1 MPTPL
6 YQRDPSYAPGLPD
19 LVPPKPK
26 HEVEERRP
34 SRHVQRPGPKGRTQ
48 PLTAVCD
55 RYQVPTLDPAPGA
68 PLHPRRR
75 SSSPPAGTQ
84 STPGWG
90 LDSRVA
96 SDLLGTRKQ
105 FDTALQYQ
113 ALAREVLVASVPPH
127 ADERLRV
134 ADVLDTQ
141 DEWHD
146 RADRMRGCEKVWG
159 HTSGVSASA
168 SHPEKAKVTVTF
180 CATCKDGLCR
190 RCRKRHA
197 AEVAGKLR
205 PMIETAVSDGYRPIF
220 MTVTQRDRAGES
232 LGDAYAR
239 LSKSWAQFIRSV
251 EWKSHVDAALL
262 FVDVTCN
269 NEKNWWHVHGHALL
283 LVRENFWE
291 RDAVI
296 ELWKRYSG
304 AWNVDLRYA
313 TPGVEEELAPYGMK
327 LTDLTDEQ
335 ILEYAAAMKG
345 KRLIR
350 GTGLW
355 KGGLSEEEDD
365 LSESAEEE
373 DQLYG
378 DEEFFTW
385 EVLLWRRDSGDEW
398 AAKVLAAV
406 KESAELYL
414 QSSGRAPPS

>member
-6 YQRDPSYAPGLPD
+6 YQRDSSYALGLPD
-19 LVPPKPK
+19 LVPVNPK

-34 SRHVQRPGPKGRTQ
+34 SRHVQQSGPKGRTE

-55 RYQVPTLDPAPGA
+55 RNQAPTLDPAAGA
-68 PLHPRRR
+68 RPYPRRR
-75 SSSPPAGTQ
+75 NSSPPAGTQ
-84 STPGWG
+84 STPGSG
-90 LDSRVA
+90 LNPRVA

-105 FDTALQYQ
+105 FDTPLQYQ
-113 ALAREVLVASVPPH
+113 RLAEKVLVAAVPDH
-127 ADERLRV
+127 ADERHRV
-134 ADVLDTQ
+134 ANVLATQ
-141 DEWHD
+141 DQWFK
-146 RADRMRGCEKVWG
+146 RANRMHGCESVDG
-159 HTSGVSASA
+159 HTSGVSASK
-168 SHPEKAKVTVTF
+168 SHPEKAKVRVTF
-180 CATCKDGLCR
+180 SETCKDPLCR
-190 RCRKRHA
+190 RCRQRHA
-197 AEVAGKLR
+197 ADVAGKLR

-262 FVDVTCN
+262 FVDVTRN
-269 NEKNWWHVHGHALL
+269 NKKNWWHVHGHVLL
-283 LVRENFWE
+283 LVKENFWD
-291 RDAVI
+291 RDEVI

-304 AWNVDLRYA
+304 AWNVDMRYA
-313 TPGVEEELAPYGMK
+313 TPGVEAELAPYGMK

-335 ILEYAAAMKG
+335 ILEYASAMKG
-345 KRLIR
+345 KRVIR

-373 DQLYG
+373 DQVYG
-378 DEEFFTW
+378 DEKFFPW